1 MSGPV
6 TFTGLFS
13 GLDTASIVEALMNIE
28 RRPLTVLQD
37 RQSETQEK
45 LSVFQD
51 LESRLASLDSAVQTL
66 NLAGTVN
73 AKTATSSNTNAL
85 GVSASASA
93 ATGNFTVDS
102 ITQLARAASEASI
115 GVTDKTADFV
125 SGSTFSFDVGT
136 QNISITLG
144 EGQLTLEGLRDAINA
159 DSSGLA
165 SASII
170 DTGDANDPYKLII
183 RSVETGAEN
192 DISNISTDIV
202 VTTSGG
208 DVALSFVPGESVDAQ
223 DAIFVVS
230 GVQISR
236 SSNSVNDV
244 VEGVTLE
251 LLSEAAS
258 PINVAVSRN
267 TDTLKSAIEDFITA
281 YNDVNSLIQSQF
293 QFDEE
298 TGQAGPLSGDFTMR
312 RIQSSLQS
320 MVMGGVTDADGNR
333 YSLGVIGLEIDK
345 YSGDLSLDETKF
357 NEAAANDDADLFA
370 DLFLKT
376 GTPSDSRVT
385 YVSSSHDT
393 LAGDYDINITGYDG
407 EGNVQGTFTL
417 DGEVYTGVGE
427 GQYLVGPD
435 DSPAENLRI
444 RIASG
449 VTGDLGTLHF
459 TVGVA
464 EQFERFLDDFI
475 TPLVGIL
482 PGVEDQLQKDMA
494 DMDDQIAAFEERLL
508 VRERELYAQFIAA
521 EQAIAAL
528 QSQSQSLQQQLG
540 TLSGN

>member
-1 MSGPV
+1 
-6 TFTGLFS
+6 
-13 GLDTASIVEALMNIE
+13 
-28 RRPLTVLQD
+28 
-37 RQSETQEK
+37 
-45 LSVFQD
+45 
-51 LESRLASLDSAVQTL
+51 
-66 NLAGTVN
+66 
-73 AKTATSSNTNAL
+73 
-85 GVSASASA
+85 
-93 ATGNFTVDS
+93 
-102 ITQLARAASEASI
+102 
-115 GVTDKTADFV
+115 
-125 SGSTFSFDVGT
+125 
-136 QNISITLG
+136 
-144 EGQLTLEGLRDAINA
+144 
-159 DSSGLA
+159 
-165 SASII
+165 
-170 DTGDANDPYKLII
+170 
-183 RSVETGAEN
+183 
-192 DISNISTDIV
+192 

-251 LLSEAAS
+251 LLSETAS

-267 TDTLKSAIEDFITA
+267 TDTLKSAI
-281 YNDVNSLIQSQF
+281 
-293 QFDEE
+293 
-298 TGQAGPLSGDFTMR
+298 DFTMR

-464 EQFERFLDDFI
+464 EQFGTWPTWTTRS
-475 TPLVGIL
+475 PLSRSACLCASGSFTRSSS
-482 PGVEDQLQKDMA
+482 PRNRRS
-494 DMDDQIAAFEERLL
+494 RLCKAR
-508 VRERELYAQFIAA
+508 V
-521 EQAIAAL
+521 
-528 QSQSQSLQQQLG
+528 SLF
-540 TLSGN
+540 SNNWEP